1 MTNDLK
7 NPANL
12 RRFSVAGQD
21 DSRDKRYCVLAAPSE
36 FGPCGGPSVT
46 RKRTGFALF
55 VLFAINAMNF
65 FDRQIPGA
73 LAVPI
78 AKEFSLSDTE
88 LGLLGTA
95 FTLLYAVVGVP
106 LGRLA
111 DTVKRTW
118 LLSGGVAFWSVL
130 TALSG
135 AAATKVQLYV
145 FRLGVGV
152 GEATCAP
159 AATALIGDLVPP
171 SKRARAM
178 SVFMLGLPIGT
189 ALSYTISPM
198 IAAHPSLGWRFAFY
212 VAAIPG
218 LLCAIAALFI
228 LEPERGATEA
238 VPVTNTKPQGSPYWL
253 VLSIP
258 TMWWIIASGALHNF
272 NMYALGS
279 FLTAMLQRYHGVSIS
294 QAGLLVTVTY
304 GLSGIP
310 GLFLGGAIA
319 DAVSK
324 NRLNGKMLIGA
335 ISMFFA
341 VPLTFFAIGR
351 PPGETMG
358 FLVLMTAGCAFMYV
372 YYATVYATIH
382 DVVEPALRGT
392 AMALYFFAMYV
403 LGAASGPYVTGA
415 LSDHLA
421 LRAAAAAGITNLPAS
436 ELDNAYRAAGL
447 QQAMYIIP
455 ALSAILTVIL
465 FAGAMTVSKDIQR
478 LKDRMTSGS

>member
-1 MTNDLK
+1 VSRK
-7 NPANL
+7 N
-12 RRFSVAGQD
+12 
-21 DSRDKRYCVLAAPSE
+21 
-36 FGPCGGPSVT
+36 T
-46 RKRTGFALF
+46 WFALF

-78 AKEFSLSDTE
+78 SKEFSLSDTE

-95 FTLLYAVVGVP
+95 FTLIYAVVGLP
-106 LGRLA
+106 FGRLA
-111 DTVKRTW
+111 DNVKRTW
-118 LLSGGVAFWSVL
+118 LLSGGVAFWSLL

-135 AAATKVQLYV
+135 AAANKMQLYL

-178 SVFMLGLPIGT
+178 SVFMLGLPVGT

-198 IAAHPSLGWRFAFY
+198 IASHPSLGWRYAFY

-218 LLCAIAALFI
+218 FICAIAAYFI
-228 LEPERGATEA
+228 VEPERGATESI
-238 VPVTNTKPQGSPYWL
+238 PVVGKKPKGSPYWL

-279 FLTAMLQRYHGVSIS
+279 FLTAMLQRYHGASIKE
-294 QAGLLVTVTY
+294 AGLLVTVTY

-310 GLFLGGAIA
+310 GLFLGGVIA
-319 DAVSK
+319 DAVSR
-324 NRLNGKMLIGA
+324 NRMNGKMLVGA
-335 ISMFFA
+335 ISMLFA
-341 VPLTFFAIGR
+341 VPLTYFAIGI
-351 PPGETMG
+351 PAGQTTA

-382 DVVEPALRGT
+382 EVVEPALRGT

-403 LGAASGPYVTGA
+403 LGAALGPYVTGA
-415 LSDHLA
+415 VSDHLA
-421 LRAAAAAGITNLPAS
+421 LRAAAAAGITNLEPS
-436 ELDNAYRAAGL
+436 QLDNVYRAAGL
-447 QQAMYIIP
+447 QNAMYIIP
-455 ALSAILTVIL
+455 ILCAALTVIL
-465 FAGAMTVSKDIQR
+465 FAGAATVGKDIVR
-478 LKDRMTSGS
+478 LRERMLAEDS